1 MEKGRFILCLN
12 VWFFFFL
19 FFSFIHFK
27 KKKKKKK
34 KNLLFIVLITLY
46 RIIIYLIYTKERYL
60 ENEYIYS
67 VCIII
72 Y

>member
-19 FFSFIHFK
+19 FSFIHL
-27 KKKKKKK
+27 KKKK
-34 KNLLFIVLITLY
+34 KNLLFIVLITSY

-60 ENEYIYS
+60 ESEYIYS

>member
-12 VWFFFFL
+12 VWFFFFFIL
-19 FFSFIHFK
+19 FFYSFE
-27 KKKKKKK
+27 KKKK
-34 KNLLFIVLITLY
+34 KNLLFIVLITSY

>member
-12 VWFFFFL
+12 VWFFFFFIL
-19 FFSFIHFK
+19 FFYSFE
-27 KKKKKKK
+27 KKKK